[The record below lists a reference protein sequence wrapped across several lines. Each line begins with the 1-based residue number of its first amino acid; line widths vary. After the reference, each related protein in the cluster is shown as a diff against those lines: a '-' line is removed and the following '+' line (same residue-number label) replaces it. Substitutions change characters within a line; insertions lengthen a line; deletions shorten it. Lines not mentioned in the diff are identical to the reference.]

1 MEPSYS
7 LPVPVTKPDYV
18 VYAFRAQGQD
28 DHLLKQASKPVPQI
42 RKRRK
47 IDAKGTFE
55 EYLTAREESKHE
67 ESQVD
72 VAD

>member
-1 MEPSYS
+1 M
-7 LPVPVTKPDYV
+7 LCT
-18 VYAFRAQGQD
+18 RAEHKGRTI
-28 DHLLKQASKPVPQI
+28 HLLKQASKPVPQI

-67 ESQVD
+67 ESQAD